1 MNSFLI
7 FFLISFHF
15 FLFSSGYLSLS
26 FSLSFSSFFIFSH
39 VFLLIIERKY
49 SLNFPD
55 MEIMYISHFF
65 KKKMGIDRR
74 DAIDRKWPRK
84 RTNLP
89 AFSSRL
95 WPTKPLVLYQKN
107 EDVVA
112 GNCPLLHLLVW
123 TYREVRET
131 QTLMLTA
138 S

>member
-39 VFLLIIERKY
+39 VFLLIIKRKY

-55 MEIMYISHFF
+55 REIMYISHFF
-65 KKKMGIDRR
+65 KKKRGIDRR

-84 RTNLP
+84 RTDLP

-95 WPTKPLVLYQKN
+95 WPTKPLALYQKN
-107 EDVVA
+107 RMLLLATALVA
-112 GNCPLLHLLVW
+112 SLGLDII
-123 TYREVRET
+123 TYKKSEKPR
-131 QTLMLTA
+131 L
-138 S
+138 